1 MSSFSDL
8 SRHSPVNSTP
18 TPIPTPS
25 HPRQNLAIGL
35 VKGIFRL
42 TEGEINRGTL
52 LAENGDEI
60 EAVLL
65 GKMFSLLKKHIS
77 LSQSHLWVV
86 YPRTRQESDRLHLQ
100 ITGVWEPETLHP
112 DIPNPET
119 FQLQDG
125 FFSIRGEVV
134 YASKERQVIIVKIRQ
149 SPKQDSKKIKFFKLK
164 LQGIL
169 SEKPVGRFWDL
180 TVQRQGNNLVVLA
193 GEDLGWSIKRK
204 QPFAKKFTKKRPSRP
219 TPEGDR
225 SKPRL
230 TPTPKMSSKPVPKR
244 TN

>member
-8 SRHSPVNSTP
+8 SHQSQVSP
-18 TPIPTPS
+18 TPIPPPS
-25 HPRQNLAIGL
+25 HPRQNRAIGL
-35 VKGIFRL
+35 VKGKFQL
-42 TEGEINRGTL
+42 TEGEITRGTL
-52 LAENGDEI
+52 LTENGDEI

-112 DIPNPET
+112 NLPETET
-119 FQLQDG
+119 FQQQDG

-134 YASKERQVIIVKIRQ
+134 YASKERQVVIVKIRQ
-149 SPKQDSKKIKFFKLK
+149 SPKEEGKKPKFFKLK

-169 SEKPVGRFWDL
+169 PEKPVGRFWDL
-180 TVQRQGNNLVVLA
+180 TVQRQGNYLVILT
-193 GEDLGWSIKRK
+193 GEDLGWSAKRK
-204 QPFAKKFTKKRPSRP
+204 PFTKRIFKKRSNRP
-219 TPEGDR
+219 TPQSDR
-225 SKPRL
+225 PKPR
-230 TPTPKMSSKPVPKR
+230 PTSTRPTSSKPVPKK
-244 TN
+244 TK

>member
-8 SRHSPVNSTP
+8 SYQHSINP
-18 TPIPTPS
+18 TPIPPPS
-25 HPRQNLAIGL
+25 HPRQNRAIGL
-35 VKGIFRL
+35 VKGTFRL
-42 TEGEINRGTL
+42 TEGEVTRGTL
-52 LAENGDEI
+52 LTENGDKI

-112 DIPNPET
+112 DISEAET
-119 FQLQDG
+119 FQSQDG
-125 FFSIRGEVV
+125 FFSVRGEVV
-134 YASKERQVIIVKIRQ
+134 YSSKEREVIIVKIRQ
-149 SPKQDSKKIKFFKLK
+149 SPKEGQKKIKFFKLK
-164 LQGIL
+164 LKGTL

-180 TVQRQGNNLVVLA
+180 TVQRQGNNLVILT

-204 QPFAKKFTKKRPSRP
+204 PFAKKASKKPFN
-219 TPEGDR
+219 
-225 SKPRL
+225 RL
-230 TPTPKMSSKPVPKR
+230 TPQSDRPKPRRALTQKISSKPLPKK
-244 TN
+244 TQ